1 MDQTQLEVEA
11 GGGEA
16 VHVNAIL
23 LCYILIFKVH

>member
-1 MDQTQLEVEA
+1 MNQTQLEVEA

-16 VHVNAIL
+16 AHVNEIF